1 MTPRTFRFGQRG
13 TAPEGEAPDQLV
25 LTPQDEENIHAYVSK
40 IHDTIDVLNR
50 EVDAIK
56 AGNLDV
62 VSAIFDEKSRALK
75 WLELQTPLVE
85 PFMDHPIMVEL
96 EVKAHLKQL
105 KGAIEEDSAILS
117 RMAVA
122 ARTIL
127 REVKKISNRNAL
139 DGNYGK
145 MGQRVSGVAD
155 KNMHVDQK
163 F

>member
-1 MTPRTFRFGQRG
+1 MMSRTFRFGQRG
-13 TAPEGEAPDQLV
+13 SSPEGEATDQPA
-25 LTPQDEENIHAYVSK
+25 LTPQDEENIHAYVAK

-50 EVDAIK
+50 EIDAIK
-56 AGNLDV
+56 AGDLDV
-62 VSAIFDEKSRALK
+62 VSAIFEEKSRALK

-85 PFMDHPIMVEL
+85 PFIDHPIMTEL
-96 EVKAHLKQL
+96 EVKRHLRHLKS
-105 KGAIEEDSAILS
+105 AIEEDSAILS

-127 REVKKISNRNAL
+127 REVKKISNRNDL

-155 KNMHVDQK
+155 KNMRVDQK

>member
-1 MTPRTFRFGQRG
+1 MSLRDYGL
-13 TAPEGEAPDQLV
+13 PDSEPV
-25 LTPQDEENIHAYVSK
+25 GVPTWSETEHPCPNCGANVC
-40 IHDTIDVLNR
+40 
-50 EVDAIK
+50 EVEVK
-56 AGNLDV
+56 V
-62 VSAIFDEKSRALK
+62 PK
-75 WLELQTPLVE
+75 
-85 PFMDHPIMVEL
+85 VEL
-96 EVKAHLKQL
+96 EVKAQLKQL